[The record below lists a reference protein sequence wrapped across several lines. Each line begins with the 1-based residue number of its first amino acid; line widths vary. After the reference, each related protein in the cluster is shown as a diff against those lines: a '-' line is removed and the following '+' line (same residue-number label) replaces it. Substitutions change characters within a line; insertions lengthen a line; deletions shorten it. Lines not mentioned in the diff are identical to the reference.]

1 MQPMPTMPMPQ
12 QQKPMGYDMYRGL
25 CMFNDMQ
32 MQQLQRQ
39 QQSTHALDSA
49 GSSTLHQIP
58 EEHHERT
65 GGQTGL
71 DLVVMHRR
79 PPGDE
84 DEDSDGYKDHYSESE
99 EAAAYS
105 AADALKNIVA
115 DRAFEEH

>member
-1 MQPMPTMPMPQ
+1 MQPMPTEGTPQ
-12 QQKPMGYDMYRGL
+12 HKEWTTSIGL
-25 CMFNDMQ
+25 HEYHKMMFQ
-32 MQQLQRQ
+32 MQD
-39 QQSTHALDSA
+39 QSTHALDSA

-65 GGQTGL
+65 GGQTGHA
-71 DLVVMHRR
+71 LVDMDRR

-84 DEDSDGYKDHYSESE
+84 DEYSDGYKDHYSESE

-115 DRAFEEH
+115 DRAVEEH

>member
-1 MQPMPTMPMPQ
+1 MQPMPTMPEL
-12 QQKPMGYDMYRGL
+12 GYEQREFYRGAYAG
-25 CMFNDMQ
+25 MKMQVQ
-32 MQQLQRQ
+32 MQQQ

-65 GGQTGL
+65 GGQTGHA
-71 DLVVMHRR
+71 LVAMDRR

-84 DEDSDGYKDHYSESE
+84 DEYSDGYKDHYRESE

-105 AADALKNIVA
+105 DADDALKNNVA
-115 DRAFEEH
+115 DRAVEEH

>member
-1 MQPMPTMPMPQ
+1 MQPMPTMPTPQ
-12 QQKPMGYDMYRGL
+12 QKEWDTFRGL
-25 CMFNDMQ
+25 YVYNKMRF
-32 MQQLQRQ
+32 QQLQ

-71 DLVVMHRR
+71 ALVVMDRR

-105 AADALKNIVA
+105 AADDALKIIEA
-115 DRAFEEH
+115 DRAVEEH

>member
-1 MQPMPTMPMPQ
+1 MRVIRTSGQDAVPMQQMQGQSMQPMPTMPEL
-12 QQKPMGYDMYRGL
+12 GYEQREFYRGAYIG
-25 CMFNDMQ
+25 MRMQVQ
-32 MQQLQRQ
+32 MQQE

-84 DEDSDGYKDHYSESE
+84 DEDSDGYRDDYSESE
-99 EAAAYS
+99 EATA
-105 AADALKNIVA
+105 
-115 DRAFEEH
+115 

>member
-1 MQPMPTMPMPQ
+1 MPTMPEQ
-12 QQKPMGYDMYRGL
+12 FYRDAYVG
-25 CMFNDMQ
+25 MKMQ
-32 MQQLQRQ
+32 VQMHQQ

-71 DLVVMHRR
+71 ALVVMDRR

-105 AADALKNIVA
+105 AADVLKNIVA
-115 DRAFEEH
+115 DRAVEEH

>member
-1 MQPMPTMPMPQ
+1 MQPMPTMPEL
-12 QQKPMGYDMYRGL
+12 GYEQREFYRGAYDG
-25 CMFNDMQ
+25 MKMQVQ
-32 MQQLQRQ
+32 MQKE

-65 GGQTGL
+65 GGQTGHA
-71 DLVVMHRR
+71 LVAMDRR

-84 DEDSDGYKDHYSESE
+84 DEYSDGYKDHYSESE

-105 AADALKNIVA
+105 AADDALKNIVA
-115 DRAFEEH
+115 DRAVEEH